1 MKCMTVTTASEEDLY
16 GATVSDDR
24 QTVPLEF
31 FVDYLDA
38 VKRNWDSISEFK
50 LACLEEDK
58 DAARSALSD
67 IPQPD
72 ELLLWRAP
80 TKGSV
85 FTTKERGFLKS

>member
-1 MKCMTVTTASEEDLY
+1 MNASEEDIY

-24 QTVPLEF
+24 QAVPLEF
-31 FVDYLDA
+31 FVDYLNA

-50 LACLEEDK
+50 LACLEENK
-58 DAARSALSD
+58 DAARSALGD
-67 IPQPD
+67 IPQSD
-72 ELLLWRAP
+72 ELISWRAP

>member
-1 MKCMTVTTASEEDLY
+1 MNASTVSEEDFY

-24 QTVPLEF
+24 QIVPLEF

-58 DAARSALSD
+58 DAARSALGD
-67 IPQPD
+67 IPQAD